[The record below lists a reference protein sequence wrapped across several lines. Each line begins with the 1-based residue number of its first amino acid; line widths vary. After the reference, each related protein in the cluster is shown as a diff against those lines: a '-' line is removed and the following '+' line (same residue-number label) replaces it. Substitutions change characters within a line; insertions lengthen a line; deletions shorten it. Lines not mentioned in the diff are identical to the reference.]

1 MKPAF
6 IFVNV
11 AALLLAQFVHGADPG
26 SDARQFWPQW
36 RGPLA
41 NPPVEW
47 SETKNVKWKVKLPG
61 FGTSTP
67 IIWGDRVFVLTAV
80 PGGKHVETNA
90 TTPPAATSATSPNPA
105 EGRRPAGGG
114 FGRSEKPTESYQF
127 TVLCLD
133 RNTGKILWQ
142 KVAREEVPHEG
153 HHK

>member
-1 MKPAF
+1 
-6 IFVNV
+6 
-11 AALLLAQFVHGADPG
+11 
-26 SDARQFWPQW
+26 
-36 RGPLA
+36 
-41 NPPVEW
+41 
-47 SETKNVKWKVKLPG
+47 KWKVKLPG

-114 FGRSEKPTESYQF
+114 FGRSEKPPESYQF
-127 TVLCLD
+127 TVLCLY
-133 RNTGKILWQ
+133 RNSGKILWQ

-153 HHK
+153 HHKDHGFASASPVTDGKHLLAYFGSHGLYCFDLDGNLKWEKDFGDMQTKN